1 MVDIS
6 AVCVYCGSRDQVD
19 QAYRDAARDL
29 GRHLAESAVALVY
42 GGGRVGLMGRCADA
56 ALAAGGTVIG
66 IIPEALMKI
75 EVDHRD
81 LTELIVTPD
90 MHSRKRCM
98 IDRADAFVLLP
109 GGLGS
114 LDEIIEVITWRQLG
128 LHDKPIIVINIAGY
142 WDPLLALIEHIIAQ
156 GFANSSARGLYC
168 VVASAAE
175 VIPAI
180 EAAPRQMFTAHAKLR

>member
-29 GRHLAESAVALVY
+29 GQHLAESAVALVY

-98 IDRADAFVLLP
+98 IDGADAFVLLP

-114 LDEIIEVITWRQLG
+114 LDEIIEVITWRQLS
-128 LHDKPIIVINIAGY
+128 LHDKPIIVVNIAGY
-142 WDPLLALIEHIIAQ
+142 WDPLLALIEHTIAQ

-180 EAAPRQMFTAHAKLR
+180 EAAPRQKYTPHTKLR

>member
-1 MVDIS
+1 MADLS

-19 QAYRDAARDL
+19 QAYRDAAGDL
-29 GRHLAESAVALVY
+29 GRRLAENAVALVY

-56 ALAAGGTVIG
+56 ALSAGGQVIG

-98 IDRADAFVLLP
+98 FDRADAFVLLP

-128 LHDKPIIVINIAGY
+128 FHDKPIILVNVAGY
-142 WDPLLALIEHIIAQ
+142 WDPLLALIEHTITA
-156 GFANSSARGLYC
+156 GFANSAARGLYS
-168 VVASAAE
+168 VVTSIAD

-180 EAAPRQMFTAHAKLR
+180 EAAPRQKITADSKLL